1 MHLYLII
8 VFVVGAILFTAS
20 AYFVRDRR
28 LLMVAGAILVLVAS
42 LIVLSGGIEYSTGMQ
57 ITQPVKS
64 TTAFF
69 LNQTFFQDDG
79 YKAIQI
85 VDRSQYSLDNGQ
97 EHVIT
102 DYDASVEADDFN
114 MICTGRNRLYGVV
127 EVTTYNEGEIRFYEN
142 PVVDANGTR
151 CNESLSCAHVAK
163 NRNTRR
169 DNNVEYFED
178 PSLSDKGDLLSTSYV
193 PASTENK
200 GVGGVSGQSNWV
212 LSPGTCYVLEFIPV
226 SAGDAMSVRFVYNE
240 VEKDE

>member
-1 MHLYLII
+1 MQLYLII
-8 VFVVGAILFTAS
+8 VFVVAAILFTAS

-42 LIVLSGGIEYSTGMQ
+42 LIVLSGGIEYSTGVQ

-79 YKAIQI
+79 YKAIQTS
-85 VDRSQYSLDNGQ
+85 DRYMYYLENGQ

-102 DYDASVEADDFN
+102 DYDDSVNADDFN
-114 MICTGRNRLYGVV
+114 MICTGNNRLYGVV
-127 EVTTYNEGEIRFYEN
+127 EASTSKAGEIRFYEN

-151 CNESLSCAHVAK
+151 CNDSVSCSHVSK
-163 NRNTRR
+163 NRNTSC
-169 DNNVEYFED
+169 DNNVEFFED
-178 PSLSDKGDLLSTSYV
+178 PSFTDIGDLLSTAYI

-240 VEKDE
+240 VIE